1 MARKGLIDKS
11 LSFGMQNWFSVEI
24 DESDGTYNYYGFVN
38 KKNSI
43 LIMRTNKTTTEIR
56 YRIDTGVFATIWS
69 AKGTGDY
76 YLPNELVDQNV

>member
-1 MARKGLIDKS
+1 MGGLIDKS
-11 LSFGMQNWFSVEI
+11 LSFGIQNFFNVAI

-56 YRIDTGVFATIWS
+56 YRVATGVFATIWA
-69 AKGTGDY
+69 AKGTGNY
-76 YLPNELVDQNV
+76 LLPNQLVDQKI